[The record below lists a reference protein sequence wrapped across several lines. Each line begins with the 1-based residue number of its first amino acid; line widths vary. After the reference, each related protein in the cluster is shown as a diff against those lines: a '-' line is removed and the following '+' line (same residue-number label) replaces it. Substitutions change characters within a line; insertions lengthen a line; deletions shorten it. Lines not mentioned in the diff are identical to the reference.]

1 MKAGF
6 ILRKI
11 ITDQLKIAE
20 RDLVYDIKRISIKVK
35 IELIRVQY
43 L

>member
-20 RDLVYDIKRISIKVK
+20 RDLVYDINRISIKVK